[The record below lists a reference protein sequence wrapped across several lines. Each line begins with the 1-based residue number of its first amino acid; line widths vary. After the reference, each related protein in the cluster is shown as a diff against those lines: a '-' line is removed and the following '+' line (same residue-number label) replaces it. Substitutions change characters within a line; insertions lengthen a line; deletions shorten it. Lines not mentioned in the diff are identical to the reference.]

1 MSKSYQYFSIPFDL
15 VPKDQP
21 PPYPVWFATWST
33 VPPVVE
39 PGMPAPFVVGATE
52 DALPEGAVVLGTAD
66 KDPPPP
72 PPALTSTSSDYQAT
86 LSTWLD
92 TTRAADE

>member
-21 PPYPVWFATWST
+21 PPYPLWFATWST
-33 VPPVVE
+33 QPPVLE
-39 PGMPAPFVVGATE
+39 PGVPAPLVMGAT
-52 DALPEGAVVLGTAD
+52 DGVLPDGASPLGTAD

-72 PPALTSTSSDYQAT
+72 PPALTSTPTDYQTT
-86 LSTWLD
+86 LNNWLE